1 MQKEIKSIVNTEYV
15 SWLLYLPRGIDQL
28 KKLGELKKYP
38 ADCLLAAAG
47 TYTRYCYVV
56 VSGRVISSEYS
67 ESGEERIYSVN
78 EKDSLILEEN
88 LLFGYKVPVNIRTI
102 TETEVVRINRSS
114 LAAAIQGNP
123 SLAMDIL
130 QSLSIKYLSS
140 VEQMK
145 CINEHSAVQKVCNLL
160 LNFAERYGDE
170 ENGSIVIREKLSQ
183 EYISSLLGLNR
194 ITVVR
199 VMKELKE
206 QGLVEKKKGYYYL
219 HNVEQMQESLDEKWA

>member
-1 MQKEIKSIVNTEYV
+1 MAAVPSAWCRSI
-15 SWLLYLPRGIDQL
+15 

-78 EKDSLILEEN
+78 EKGSLILEEN

-145 CINEHSAVQKVCNLL
+145 CINEHSAVQK
-160 LNFAERYGDE
+160 
-170 ENGSIVIREKLSQ
+170 
-183 EYISSLLGLNR
+183 
-194 ITVVR
+194 
-199 VMKELKE
+199 
-206 QGLVEKKKGYYYL
+206 KKGYYYL